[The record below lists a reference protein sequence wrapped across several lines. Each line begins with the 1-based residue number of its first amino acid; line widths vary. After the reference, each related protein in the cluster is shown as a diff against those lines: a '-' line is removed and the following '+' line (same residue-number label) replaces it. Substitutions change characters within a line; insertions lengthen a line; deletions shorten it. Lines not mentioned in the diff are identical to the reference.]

1 MELIRQITRQLEAW
15 WAYTSW
21 CSGQPLSAPA
31 CRTFWTGVAVV
42 GVIVGLFIAWK
53 VLTSLLRP
61 LRLWL
66 DERRR
71 LAKEAEVAD
80 AATMAQ
86 YKVDDSKLHAGPGQE
101 DVERKIREAL
111 LEKKLTDQQRPH
123 PSRKP

>member
-1 MELIRQITRQLEAW
+1 M
-15 WAYTSW
+15 
-21 CSGQPLSAPA
+21 
-31 CRTFWTGVAVV
+31 AVV